1 MDQNVISE
9 QFAELA
15 LLYRTAPIGLAL
27 VDREMKY
34 VRVNDKLAEFNGR
47 PVASHLGRTFSEI
60 VPEMAAALE
69 PVVQRVFD
77 TGAAI
82 SDLEISAPTAAVP
95 GEARDWLVSFLPLR
109 LKRGEIRGVT
119 IVMLDITGRKQ
130 TERHLEIQKA
140 YLEQLVESAPEAIA
154 FVDTKN
160 IVLRINREFTRLFG
174 YDAAESV
181 GRDLDELV
189 VPQDKTE
196 EGEWLDREAE
206 RGAITSIET
215 VRRRK
220 DGTRLEV
227 SLRSEERV

>member
-82 SDLEISAPTAAVP
+82 SDLEITASTAAAP
-95 GEARDWLVSFLPLR
+95 LEARDWLVSFLPLR
-109 LKRGEIRGVT
+109 LKQDEIRGVT
-119 IVMLDITGRKQ
+119 MVMLDITGRKQ

-160 IVLRINREFTRLFG
+160 IVLRINREFARMFG

-181 GRDLDELV
+181 GRNLDELV
-189 VPQDKTE
+189 VPEDKSD
-196 EGEWLDREAE
+196 EG
-206 RGAITSIET
+206 
-215 VRRRK
+215 K
-220 DGTRLEV
+220 
-227 SLRSEERV
+227 